1 VLDLLVGR
9 VALYPDPLLAQV
21 MAAATFS
28 EQIPAAAQWSAQHK
42 YLKGDALVQAME
54 GANLGF
60 DPSVQSLLAFPSV
73 LDLMNRDLGWTQ
85 QFGDASLVHRVHHVA
100 AHATEGRGAA
110 HATEGLRDGE
120 S

>member
-28 EQIPAAAQWSAQHK
+28 EQIPAAAQWAAQHK

-54 GANLGF
+54 GANLGSTRASSPCL
-60 DPSVQSLLAFPSV
+60 PSPPCWIS
-73 LDLMNRDLGWTQ
+73 
-85 QFGDASLVHRVHHVA
+85 
-100 AHATEGRGAA
+100 
-110 HATEGLRDGE
+110 
-120 S
+120 